1 MTDELISLDGL
12 PRRFSNRLGQDILAH
27 YHDTEWG
34 VPVYDDRHL
43 FEMLTL
49 ESAQA
54 GLRWGVVLRKHA
66 G

>member
-12 PRRFSNRLGQDILAH
+12 PRRFGNRLGQDILAH
-27 YHDTEWG
+27 YQDTEWG
-34 VPVYDDRHL
+34 VLAYDDRHL